1 MRGCKMKEC
10 IFKNKLYHFILCVSL
25 YFYEKRI
32 NISTFE
38 RKKKKNLNILNTL
51 KRIFRSF
58 SPFFL
63 FKTIEQPL
71 ES

>member
-1 MRGCKMKEC
+1 MRGCKIKEC
-10 IFKNKLYHFILCVSL
+10 IFKNKLYHFILYAYRCIFMRNVL
-25 YFYEKRI
+25 IFQYLNE
-32 NISTFE
+32 
-38 RKKKKNLNILNTL
+38 KKKNLNILNTL